1 MLDREFDFIA
11 YRNEFVEKFRGF
23 GRSIAFTLFGV
34 AVGSAFE
41 GMCFR
46 VVTALRSRCFPSDGH
61 HYLGFEFGLSS
72 EKGWTSKDGEVWAVE
87 PE

>member
-1 MLDREFDFIA
+1 VLDREFDFIA
-11 YRNEFVEKFRGF
+11 YRNEFVEKFRGL
-23 GRSIAFTLFGV
+23 GRPNAFALFGV

-46 VVTALRSRCFPSDGH
+46 VVTALSSQCFPSVGH
-61 HYLGFEFGLSS
+61 HDLAFEVGLGS